1 MQGGVDFSER
11 DFFKIPLSEN
21 EIRDLAGLA
30 SASEIFSWRSPAV
43 KKLEVDP
50 ASMGDDG
57 LIALMLKE
65 PRLIRRPLFRVGSE
79 LIIGASPDSLANL

>member
-79 LIIGASPDSLANL
+79 LIIGASPDSLADL

>member
-1 MQGGVDFSER
+1 MQDGVDFSER

-21 EIRDLAGLA
+21 EIRDLGGLA

>member
-1 MQGGVDFSER
+1 MQDGVDFSER

-79 LIIGASPDSLANL
+79 LIIGASPDSLADL

>member
-1 MQGGVDFSER
+1 MDFSER
-11 DFFKIPLSEN
+11 DFFKTPLSEG
-21 EIRDLAGLA
+21 EIRELASFA

-43 KKLEVDP
+43 AKLEVDP

-65 PRLIRRPLFRVGSE
+65 PRLIRRPLFRVGSN
-79 LIIGASPDSLANL
+79 LIIGANPDALANL